1 MSARARFGLL
11 QVCLAGVL
19 WGTGGLVVQLVRERV
34 PMHVVTISAWRMV
47 LAAAVLVLAVLATR
61 SAPALLRLL
70 REHPRRTVV
79 VGTATAAYQALYFA
93 SVTLVGVSGSLG
105 VTLLKTF
112 IDSLGPQWGQ
122 GLLAD
127 KVYAGFTA
135 SQTLHGGQESTLLA
149 LYNTIHHFGGIVVA
163 PGYTDPTKFV
173 DGNPYGAS
181 HVTGADNDAP
191 LGDADNAA
199 LDHLATRVVTVAGK
213 LAG

>member
-79 VGTATAAYQALYFA
+79 APRYEPAG
-93 SVTLVGVSGSLG
+93 SG
-105 VTLLKTF
+105 
-112 IDSLGPQWGQ
+112 P
-122 GLLAD
+122 
-127 KVYAGFTA
+127 
-135 SQTLHGGQESTLLA
+135 
-149 LYNTIHHFGGIVVA
+149 
-163 PGYTDPTKFV
+163 
-173 DGNPYGAS
+173 
-181 HVTGADNDAP
+181 
-191 LGDADNAA
+191 
-199 LDHLATRVVTVAGK
+199 
-213 LAG
+213 